1 MDAQLI
7 DKIYESCFAPETWP
21 GVLDEVG
28 RIADTTG
35 ATLIVSKDD
44 VLRWVASPEPR
55 ERAEK
60 FVKEGCGVLH
70 RTVRGRNNLDCNCL
84 TPGGFNYGLARCA
97 RALWEL
103 IFACRPGSRFSL
115 VTWQSQRQTK
125 QKTSQD

>member
-1 MDAQLI
+1 MRVVSRQ
-7 DKIYESCFAPETWP
+7 KP
-21 GVLDEVG
+21 DEVG

-35 ATLIVSKDD
+35 ATLIVFK
-44 VLRWVASPEPR
+44 
-55 ERAEK
+55 AEK

-70 RTVRGRNNLDCNCL
+70 RTIRGRNNLDCNCL

-103 IFACRPGSRFSL
+103 IFACRPGSLFSL